1 MSEKQAGL
9 NGAYYG
15 PSIPPKRDSYQS
27 VGRGGGPLGC
37 CCSCIFGLVFKL
49 IFTAIVFMG
58 LAFFVFW
65 LIVKPN
71 RVKFHV
77 TDATLTQFN
86 FSSDSNLHYNLAL
99 NLTIRNPNKK
109 LGIYYDRIEARA
121 NYEGQR
127 FSTITLTPFY
137 QGHKTTNVL
146 NPLFTGQ
153 QLLVGSNLQSEYQKQ
168 TSAGVYEIEMKL
180 YLRIRFKFG
189 RIKTGKFKPRVEC
202 DLKVPLST
210 NGNSATT
217 FETKRCKIDYFKA
230 I

>member
-1 MSEKQAGL
+1 MSEKQAHL

-27 VGRGGGPLGC
+27 VGRSGGPLGC

-49 IFTAIVFMG
+49 IMTAVVFMG

-77 TDATLTQFN
+77 TEATLTQFD
-86 FSSDSNLHYNLAL
+86 FGSNSTLYYNLSL

-109 LGIYYDRIEARA
+109 LGIYYDSIEAGA

-127 FSTITLTPFY
+127 FSTKTLTPFY

-146 NPLFTGQ
+146 NPVFSGQ
-153 QLLVGSNLQSEYQKQ
+153 QLLVGSNLQSEYDQQ
-168 TSAGVYEIEMKL
+168 TTAGVYNIQMKL

-189 RIKTGKFKPRVEC
+189 RIKTGKFKPRVKC
-202 DLKVPLST
+202 DLDVPLSK

-217 FETKRCKIDYFKA
+217 FQTTRCKIDYFN
-230 I
+230 